1 MSAAE
6 VLAPEISEPL
16 TWVEICTRYPDEW
29 VCLVEM
35 DRVHPFGFEFRSA
48 RVVGHGKTRRAP
60 IEQAMRWRSHYDS
73 IARWRPDHCRG
84 DRHRAT
90 WGRERTVRARYG
102 RGDDHDES
110 RACGVALVQRA

>member
-60 IEQAMRWRSHYDS
+60 VDQAMRWRSHYDS
-73 IARWRPDHCRG
+73 IGHYF
-84 DRHRAT
+84 T
-90 WGRERTVRARYG
+90 GRIDVPSLRSRLVL
-102 RGDDHDES
+102 DDET
-110 RACGVALVQRA
+110 

>member
-16 TWVEICTRYPDEW
+16 TWVEICRRYPDEW

-48 RVVGHGKTRRAP
+48 RVVGHGKTRRGSCRLGYQYEVVTVTSP
-60 IEQAMRWRSHYDS
+60 VMRAQH
-73 IARWRPDHCRG
+73 A
-84 DRHRAT
+84 
-90 WGRERTVRARYG
+90 
-102 RGDDHDES
+102 
-110 RACGVALVQRA
+110 